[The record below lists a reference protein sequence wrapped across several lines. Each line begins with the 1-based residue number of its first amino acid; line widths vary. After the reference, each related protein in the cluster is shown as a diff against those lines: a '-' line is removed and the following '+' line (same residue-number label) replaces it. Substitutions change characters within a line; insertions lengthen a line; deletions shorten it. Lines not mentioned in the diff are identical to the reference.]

1 MSNALVKVNDG
12 IEAHYHDGIESHHQ
26 RHYQYYIT
34 ETEEEPF
41 RDAVIEFNS

>member
-1 MSNALVKVNDG
+1 MSNTLIKVNDG
-12 IEAHYHDGIESHHQ
+12 IEAHHHDGIESHHQ

-41 RDAVIEFNS
+41 RDAVIEFYS